1 MPGLSD
7 FVSLRPNGNA
17 GKVTLS
23 SFESH
28 HDPAAVTSPVDIT
41 AAPGAMTVSDDIHD
55 PSSLKNGIGSDVT
68 FDPSRN
74 AIRCNLLP
82 NSTAATRKQKNED
95 FCLIYKLPNEI
106 LKLIFE
112 FIGEKNYRFVVCT
125 SYGFQQVYLDTFGG
139 EKLTIIRNAAVS
151 VSWAAV
157 CLDLEEEPG
166 CDINAVS
173 LFKTAAKEGKV
184 EIFKWGED

>member
-28 HDPAAVTSPVDIT
+28 HDPVAVTSPVDIT

-74 AIRCNLLP
+74 AKMETEQRILSVTVIAHDLILTIV
-82 NSTAATRKQKNED
+82 NSVAPRD
-95 FCLIYKLPNEI
+95 FMPDGFDRFVLDTSNEI
-106 LKLIFE
+106 SAFLNE
-112 FIGEKNYRFVVCT
+112 ANIGLSPDTEKRSLMN
-125 SYGFQQVYLDTFGG
+125 
-139 EKLTIIRNAAVS
+139 EAVS
-151 VSWAAV
+151 FDYYRVRF
-157 CLDLEEEPG
+157 L
-166 CDINAVS
+166 
-173 LFKTAAKEGKV
+173 T
-184 EIFKWGED
+184 